1 MSKFTDPIR
10 NLRRCRF
17 CGLDTIEERMIDTH
31 EDNCT
36 DNPENHEVE
45 PIDPEG
51 DRGPCYEPDGDEFAS
66 WEFGISVAPESAD
79 DSF

>member
-31 EDNCT
+31 EDDCT

-51 DRGPCYEPDGDEFAS
+51 DRGPNYLPDPDL
-66 WEFGISVAPESAD
+66 D
-79 DSF
+79 DLPSDAFEDWRDDCDFS